1 MGGEGTWLKPAA
13 LKQRNW
19 LSVRRAGGWSLHWA
33 SLPQGEQSFP
43 LPYSLSPPLFS
54 PVFKFASMEAV
65 VIVWC
70 GVSINPAQPV
80 ALADS
85 IASLLERQRSMSFS
99 FLILSVT
106 VVFLQEE
113 IVCVCVCVCGET

>member
-1 MGGEGTWLKPAA
+1 
-13 LKQRNW
+13 
-19 LSVRRAGGWSLHWA
+19 
-33 SLPQGEQSFP
+33 
-43 LPYSLSPPLFS
+43 
-54 PVFKFASMEAV
+54 MEAV

-113 IVCVCVCVCGET
+113 IVCVCVCVWGDMKYLSKELSVALHGAIRPQSFVVAASWFV